1 MEFGSPSPDRRETGA
16 SIGIAKTE
24 GRGKGMGQAE
34 RDAIMAREF
43 QQRLERKVRELELT
57 QLEYWKAQL
66 DPLLIARPEGVAA
79 LQSQIRKVSDKMA
92 NRIQML
98 KKGA

>member
-1 MEFGSPSPDRRETGA
+1 
-16 SIGIAKTE
+16 
-24 GRGKGMGQAE
+24 MGQAE
-34 RDAIMAREF
+34 HDAIMAREF
-43 QQRLERKVRELELT
+43 QQRLEKKVRELELS

-66 DPLLIARPEGVAA
+66 DPLLVARPKGVAA
-79 LQSQIRKVSDKMA
+79 LQSQIRKVADKMA

>member
-1 MEFGSPSPDRRETGA
+1 VAGPKGGPAASFGIE
-16 SIGIAKTE
+16 KTE
-24 GRGKGMGQAE
+24 GQGKGMSQAE

-43 QQRLERKVRELELT
+43 QQRLEKKMRELELS

-66 DPLLIARPEGVAA
+66 DLLLAARPEGVAA
-79 LQSQIRKVSDKMA
+79 LQSQIRKVADKMA

>member
-1 MEFGSPSPDRRETGA
+1 
-16 SIGIAKTE
+16 
-24 GRGKGMGQAE
+24 MGQAE
-34 RDAIMAREF
+34 RDAVVAREF
-43 QQRLERKVRELELT
+43 QQRLEKKMRETELS

-66 DPLLIARPEGVAA
+66 DAILVARPEGVAA
-79 LQSQIRKVSDKMA
+79 LQSQVRKVVEKMA

>member
-1 MEFGSPSPDRRETGA
+1 
-16 SIGIAKTE
+16 
-24 GRGKGMGQAE
+24 MGQAE

>member
-1 MEFGSPSPDRRETGA
+1 
-16 SIGIAKTE
+16 
-24 GRGKGMGQAE
+24 MGQAE

-43 QQRLERKVRELELT
+43 QQRLERKVRELERT